1 MGTAKEEKKVD
12 GKKDGK
18 KFNSEKVARLVKK
31 ALAEV
36 YPKKQFFVS
45 EFVEN
50 VEVLYLDGSGV
61 TASEM
66 NTFKAVFCTLSKT
79 DSAKITFSVVK
90 KDAPA
95 PATTPTAAPAAA
107 AAPAK

>member
-1 MGTAKEEKKVD
+1 MEKAKEEKKVNS
-12 GKKDGK
+12 KKGEK
-18 KFNSEKVARLVKK
+18 KFNSERVGRLVKK

-50 VEVLYLDGSGV
+50 VEVLYLDGCGV

-66 NTFKAVFCTLSKT
+66 NTFKAVFCILSKT

-90 KDAPA
+90 KE
-95 PATTPTAAPAAA
+95 A
-107 AAPAK
+107 AAPASAPAK

>member
-1 MGTAKEEKKVD
+1 MAKEEKKIE

-18 KFNSEKVARLVKK
+18 KFNSERVARLVKK
-31 ALAEV
+31 ALGEV

-45 EFVEN
+45 EFVES

-61 TASEM
+61 TASEL

-79 DSAKITFSVVK
+79 DPAKITFSVVK
-90 KDAPA
+90 KEAAA
-95 PATTPTAAPAAA
+95 PATTPATAG
-107 AAPAK
+107 APAK